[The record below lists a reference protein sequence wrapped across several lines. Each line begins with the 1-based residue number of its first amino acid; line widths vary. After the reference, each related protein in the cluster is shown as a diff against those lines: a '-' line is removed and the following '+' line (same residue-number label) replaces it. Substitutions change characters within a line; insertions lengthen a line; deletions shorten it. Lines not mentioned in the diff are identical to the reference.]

1 MFSNKNE
8 MVKYCRQKNIR
19 KYSSLNRP
27 ELLLHI
33 IKSVYFRSLKDY
45 GNKRAYEE
53 LRDTYHSKTEEYK
66 DKIKIL
72 EEKIINT
79 EESSTHDEMM
89 SLVNGESIEDL
100 TPNRVKGAILYTINV
115 IQSIKKSNKG
125 KTKRQFTKELI
136 NKGAKF
142 FTTSRRGAELIKYAS
157 NAFLATKITFINE
170 LANLCEKSNI
180 NIEEISLGM
189 GYND

>member
-33 IKSVYFRSLKDY
+33 IKSVYFRALKDY

-72 EEKIINT
+72 EEKIINS
-79 EESSTHDEMM
+79 EFW
-89 SLVNGESIEDL
+89 V
-100 TPNRVKGAILYTINV
+100 
-115 IQSIKKSNKG
+115 
-125 KTKRQFTKELI
+125 
-136 NKGAKF
+136 AKF
-142 FTTSRRGAELIKYAS
+142 L
-157 NAFLATKITFINE
+157 LPKIGRKKIAACGGP
-170 LANLCEKSNI
+170 LS
-180 NIEEISLGM
+180 
-189 GYND
+189 